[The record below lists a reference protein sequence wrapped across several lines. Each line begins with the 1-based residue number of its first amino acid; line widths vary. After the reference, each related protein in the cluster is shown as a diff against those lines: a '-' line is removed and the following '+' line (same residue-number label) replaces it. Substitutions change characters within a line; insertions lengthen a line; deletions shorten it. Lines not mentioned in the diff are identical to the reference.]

1 MKSMKNQFLFT
12 FLAIFFS
19 ISLQAQEGM
28 ASYYA
33 DQYHGRKTASGELYN
48 KDAMTAAH
56 RTLPFGTYLRVTR
69 VGTNQSVVVKVN
81 DRGPYA
87 KDRLIDL
94 SKKAALALDLVTA
107 GVANV
112 IIEKVDGDAYNK
124 SFSSVTT
131 VSKTEFTSK
140 EGTKKQVPTNVKQN
154 SVYTIPGSFGVQIG
168 SFSNYN
174 NAITQI
180 NTLKSKSIETGLI
193 SVGQNADGSTLYR
206 IILGPFSDR
215 TSADMYKSSMKST
228 HKLTGFTVDLS
239 NKSFISQ

>member
-1 MKSMKNQFLFT
+1 MKSLKNQFLFT
-12 FLAIFFS
+12 VVAIFLS
-19 ISLQAQEGM
+19 ISLHAQEGL

-33 DQYHGRKTASGELYN
+33 DQFQGRKTASGELYN

-56 RTLPFGTYLRVTR
+56 RTFPFGTYLRVTR

-87 KDRLIDL
+87 KDRIVDV
-94 SKKAALALDLVTA
+94 SKKAAIALDLVSA
-107 GVANV
+107 GVAKV

-131 VSKTEFTSK
+131 VPKAEFVSK
-140 EGTKKQVPTNVKQN
+140 EGTKTAVPTKAKQN

-174 NAITQI
+174 NAIAQI
-180 NTLKSKSIETGLI
+180 NTLKNKSIETSLI
-193 SVGQNADGSTLYR
+193 SVGQKADGSTLYR
-206 IILGPFSDR
+206 IILGPFADR
-215 TSADMYKSSMKST
+215 ASADMYKSSMKST
-228 HKLTGFTVDLS
+228 HKLSGFTVDLTD
-239 NKSFISQ
+239 KSFISF